1 MQEPEGVDP
10 RSLPQTTIRKVIKHC
25 LENGVF
31 DTTPFI
37 DQRPMIDYI
46 PKEIIASHRPQVIK
60 GRKTVRYSPAQKN
73 SETPELL
80 QLAGELHNH
89 KVLDELSNFF

>member
-1 MQEPEGVDP
+1 MWTRNIAIVNAVVAKPIDQVSDHSPILVTMEATAIQRQQVQAQEPEGVDL

-37 DQRPMIDYI
+37 DQKPMIDYV
-46 PKEIIASHRPQVIK
+46 P
-60 GRKTVRYSPAQKN
+60 
-73 SETPELL
+73 
-80 QLAGELHNH
+80 
-89 KVLDELSNFF
+89 

>member
-1 MQEPEGVDP
+1 MNAVAAMPVNQVSDHSPILVTMEATAIQRQQVPVQEPDAVDP

-37 DQRPMIDYI
+37 DQRPMIAYI
-46 PKEIIASHRPQVIK
+46 PQEAIAS
-60 GRKTVRYSPAQKN
+60 Y
-73 SETPELL
+73 LL
-80 QLAGELHNH
+80 II
-89 KVLDELSNFF
+89 NFVN

>member
-25 LENGVF
+25 LDNGVF

-37 DQRPMIDYI
+37 DQRPMIEYV
-46 PKEIIASHRPQVIK
+46 PKRSLRCI
-60 GRKTVRYSPAQKN
+60 GRRSAR
-73 SETPELL
+73 
-80 QLAGELHNH
+80 GGRR
-89 KVLDELSNFF
+89 